1 MHQIHVY
8 YATTIAKTVLFRSS
22 VIASMDIIS
31 ILQDVRDERKDVRHA
46 RELSAVNVQQV
57 IFWTPG
63 IANSVHLTKVTLI
76 KQTELLVLL

>member
-1 MHQIHVY
+1 M
-8 YATTIAKTVLFRSS
+8 
-22 VIASMDIIS
+22 
-31 ILQDVRDERKDVRHA
+31 LQDVQDERKDVRHA